1 MKNLIF
7 VFMMILICQVKVI
20 GQTESYVAKF
30 VSEANAPVIDGNIDA
45 IWNEVEQVPLLKV
58 PEIGGI
64 VHSNITEPQPAEDD
78 FSASFG
84 MIWNDNG
91 MFFIFTVVDEKI
103 VIEDDDPTLSA
114 VPADKWWTDDNINL
128 LFSKDLL
135 NNSFTQWEFAW
146 QPGIDQEEKLSS
158 DDWLN
163 PALIDISLVS
173 SAWNQDGDTWTLET
187 FISWNAFADG
197 TIVITPGQ
205 DIYLEARARD
215 DDDDGPWESMFQW
228 STTNYEIEKTG
239 VGMGTV
245 TLSTTEI
252 EVPTGLSNLTVQ
264 PQNINLYPSISSGL
278 TNIHLNLDRTDH
290 VTVNI
295 YSLNGEVADK
305 IFYNNVSKGNNVL
318 SMNLSHLEQGLYIVV
333 VNSDTFTGIMK
344 FAKQ

>member
-1 MKNLIF
+1 
-7 VFMMILICQVKVI
+7 
-20 GQTESYVAKF
+20 VAIF
-30 VSEANAPVIDGNIDA
+30 VSEANSPVIDGDIDA

-58 PEIGGI
+58 PEVGGV
-64 VHSNITEPQPAEDD
+64 VHPNITVPQPDVDD

-84 MIWNDNG
+84 MIWNENG
-91 MFFIFTVVDEKI
+91 MYFIFKVVDEKI
-103 VIEDDDPTLSA
+103 VIEDDDPTLNA

-158 DDWLN
+158 NDWLN
-163 PALIDISLVS
+163 AALIDISLVS
-173 SAWNQDGDTWTLET
+173 SAWNQDGNTWTLET
-187 FISWNAFADG
+187 FISWSAFADG

-215 DDDDGPWESMFQW
+215 DDDSGSWESMFQW
-228 STTNYEIEKTG
+228 STTNYEIENTG

-252 EVPTGLSNLTVQ
+252 EIPTGFSGLTTRQ
-264 PQNINLYPSISSGL
+264 QNMSLYPSVSSGM
-278 TNIHLNLDRTDH
+278 TNIYLDLVNTDH
-290 VTVNI
+290 VSVTI

-305 IFYNNVSKGNNVL
+305 MFYDNVNKGNNIL
-318 SMNLSHLEQGLYIVV
+318 SMNLSHLEQGVYIVV
-333 VNSDTFTGIMK
+333 VNSDNFTGKMK
-344 FAKQ
+344 FVKQ